1 MSSLKKQAISGAFW
15 SFAERFG
22 QQGIQF
28 VVSIVLARLLAPK
41 DFGVLGML
49 TIFIALAQSVI
60 DSGFGQALIQKQD
73 ADRTDESTVFWFN
86 LASGAAMAA
95 VLFFAAPWIAV
106 FYDTPLLRPVTQLF
120 SLNLIINSFGIV
132 QNALLTKELA
142 FKKRMKASMA
152 SLIVSGLV
160 GVFMAWRGFGV
171 WSLVGQQLTANLIR
185 TAGLWMV
192 HPWRPQFVFSRAS
205 FRVLWKFG
213 SNMLASGLFYTFF
226 VNIYFVV
233 IGKLYSATELGFYE
247 RGKKLM
253 VMTAHSLSQVVSQV
267 NFPLLARMQ
276 DDPARMRRAF
286 GKVLQTTMLVTAPMM
301 AGFGV
306 TAHNLI
312 YVLYGEKW
320 MPCVPYLQIMCIY
333 SAFYPFH
340 LLNLNVLLAF
350 GRSDLHFRLETI
362 KRVIT
367 ILSIVIMYRYGVI
380 GLLWGQ
386 VVCSAIGL
394 MLNTYYVHRFLNYGL
409 LAQMTSVRKILA
421 SSLVMAV
428 AVWAVGHHAVGPAF
442 VQLVLQ
448 VVTGGLV
455 FVAMEWMLKE
465 PVFMEATVSGMRK
478 FKQWGACRKSH
489 IQR

>member
-1 MSSLKKQAISGAFW
+1 MPPSLKKQAVHGAFW

-49 TIFIALAQSVI
+49 VVFIALAQSVI

-86 LASGAAMAA
+86 LFSGAVMAGL
-95 VLFFAAPWIAV
+95 LFTAAPWIAA
-106 FYDTPLLRPVTQLF
+106 FYDTPLLVPITRVF

-142 FKKRMKASMA
+142 FKKRMKASIA
-152 SLIVSGLV
+152 SLVVSGLV
-160 GVFMAWRGFGV
+160 GVFMAWCGFGV
-171 WSLVGQQLTANLIR
+171 WSLVAQQLTANFVR
-185 TAGLWMV
+185 TVGLWVV
-192 HPWRPQFVFSRAS
+192 HPWRPALVFSRAS

-213 SNMLASGLFYTFF
+213 SNMLASGLLYTFF
-226 VNIYFVV
+226 VNIYYVV
-233 IGKLYSATELGFYE
+233 IGKLYSAAELGFYE
-247 RGKKLM
+247 RGMKLM
-253 VMTAHSLSQVVSQV
+253 VMTAHSVSQVVSQV

-276 DDPARMRRAF
+276 DDPERMRRVF
-286 GKVLQTTMLVTAPMM
+286 GKVLQTTMLVVAPMM

-333 SAFYPFH
+333 NAFYPFH

-362 KRVIT
+362 KRVLT

-386 VVCSAIGL
+386 VACSAIGL
-394 MLNTYYVHRFLNYGL
+394 VLNTFYVHRFLEYGL
-409 LAQMTSVRKILA
+409 LAQMASVRRILI

-428 AVWAVGHHAVGPAF
+428 AAWAVGHLAVGPAF
-442 VQLVLQ
+442 VQLILQ
-448 VVTGGLV
+448 VAAGGLV
-455 FVAMEWMLKE
+455 FIAMEWLLKE
-465 PVFMEATVSGMRK
+465 PVFMEFVKAGMEKVKGGLGIRD
-478 FKQWGACRKSH
+478 
-489 IQR
+489 